1 VPLYEPEQPEASIWQ
16 EVIGQLVESVFTKNV
31 SGSQV
36 LEPDAGEIPSDTV
49 VDEYSITTVEPI
61 PADKVFRQG
70 SAV

>member
-16 EVIGQLVESVFTKNV
+16 EVIGQLVVSVFPKNA

-49 VDEYSITTVEPI
+49 VDE
-61 PADKVFRQG
+61 
-70 SAV
+70 